1 MYWFN
6 YFGAAVIAAL
16 LIPNVIYGI
25 KYKDGFKTGY
35 ANKVLEPLENVAR
48 FGTMFCMIC
57 VFENWD
63 FDFVGGDAVYLSVC
77 AVLCLLYYI
86 FWIVCLKYKQK
97 KKLRALS
104 LSIIPSI
111 IFLFSS
117 VALLYIPLIVF
128 AVLFS
133 ILHIY
138 LSWKRGVFA
147 QSI

>member
-6 YFGAAVIAAL
+6 YFGAAIIIAL

-25 KYKDGFKTGY
+25 KCKDGFKTGY
-35 ANKVLEPLENVAR
+35 ANKVLEPMEKVAR

-57 VFENWD
+57 VFEDWD
-63 FDFVGGDAVYLSVC
+63 FGLIGGREVYLSVC
-77 AVLCLLYYI
+77 GGLCLLYYI
-86 FWIVCLKYKQK
+86 FWIVCLKWKQK
-97 KKLRALS
+97 TKLRALS

-111 IFLFSS
+111 IFLFSGI
-117 VALLYIPLIVF
+117 ALLYIPLIVF

-147 QSI
+147 QQF